1 MDDDIQKAIRLS
13 MQQTTGDTATPRSDA
28 CRAST
33 AASSN
38 LLNMLGDDPKMGHAQ
53 DQANISPNSRSVDS
67 ERPDAITER
76 HGSPKSTAAVTVST
90 LSMPV
95 QRKIPSRSASAG
107 CASTGKIAAKLS
119 SNSTVCNVHVA
130 KSTAAHCTSKKRCRD
145 HETETTNTSGKKTKK
160 RKLKHK
166 KHKKKKKKS
175 YKRFL
180 ANALRPKHTRA
191 EKIKMHLITIKKSLG
206 GGQIPKIDRL

>member
-1 MDDDIQKAIRLS
+1 MDNDIQKTIRLS

-33 AASSN
+33 AASAN

-53 DQANISPNSRSVDS
+53 DQANISPTLRPVDS
-67 ERPDAITER
+67 ECPDAITER
-76 HGSPKSTAAVTVST
+76 HGNPKSTAAVTVST

-107 CASTGKIAAKLS
+107 CASTGKIAGKLS
-119 SNSTVCNVHVA
+119 SNTTVCNVHVA
-130 KSTAAHCTSKKRCRD
+130 KSTAAKSKKRCRD
-145 HETETTNTSGKKTKK
+145 DETETTNTSGKKTKK